1 MKHLA
6 AILLMFTVLAGNAK
20 NEPLPIK
27 ISMIHLSELSAEI
40 KEARKDLEMLGLYSF
55 KYNLESQNEYQIKL
69 TVDEYKNGEL
79 TKERTLMSQNME
91 RTSLG

>member
-6 AILLMFTVLAGNAK
+6 TILLMFTVLAWNAK

-27 ISMIHLSELSAEI
+27 ISMVHPSELRAEI

-91 RTSLG
+91 RISLG